1 MFSGVRGEGI
11 KKFFKNRKGRN
22 LSFASKKQKV
32 QAGYDIDEIAKNA
45 VENNTVNLIVS
56 SLKAMIKDLEIQ
68 LSASKNSV
76 LEGRLKWAKE
86 YLSLFEEE
94 VAKIKGTEY
103 TPSSPGT
110 QKTGQKPEQKP
121 GKKPGKKPEQQPGTT
136 QTPEEKKEHELR
148 THLKS
153 IEVQASRVKENVKKF
168 PFVIVKDKLEEVI
181 DQIDVINGL
190 VMVYENLVNSYKVKG
205 GTEQYPSITVSDSF
219 LKKMYKMLADKI
231 DELKDELQSKPTE
244 NYETKNNLMKLE
256 TFANDLLKFAPS
268 TEKYIEIRTAVDK
281 ERAAARQPK
290 TEDTVTEPLKQS
302 YQEDVDAYENGLR
315 ILNAQII
322 DLNKLIAKIEAL
334 AAEKSLTL
342 KLAQDITSLEEQIK
356 HQRALIR
363 TTSTSLESKKI
374 EIKNNH
380 KVEVDKLPN
389 IQNIPREKE
398 TYSME
403 YNGYISALDRKAI
416 EAISRIKEITLS
428 NSKKTQEE
436 AINSHQETAQLYQF
450 LQVVNSLI
458 DARIIQHSK
467 ATHEHTDKLYKERH
481 QNRKAIA
488 EEYQI
493 QSSKMVDVV
502 KGENEYQVFKDHLM
516 AVSHTWLLSISKAP
530 ISRSGKILVDQ
541 TPYITEM
548 TSLIAEANDN
558 EKLKALYEISYE
570 FTKQRTEIIKQ
581 KRTALTSFRNIIM
594 NRIKAIFG
602 SGTIA
607 ESMNP
612 AVDYNEWLTID
623 EYKQMLEVTQRE
635 EFKETI
641 PNGDKL
647 IAEYIKEQEK
657 RYKSIKEKTHVK
669 EISKLSVEIEQL
681 VSAVEAIPVD
691 EKFEENVT
699 AYLEGMKTRFAVL
712 KDFNYILNIEQNT
725 VSFTYSSATYNYQTG
740 RYTIEQKNT
749 EHKVMSET
757 KLTEYKKAK
766 NPTPRNVQPE
776 DELQKPMIIVEGE
789 EPSQVKVTNRTIKL
803 ATNRRQVINRAKNL
817 IIENADSLTVSLIK
831 QGLRIRYNENL
842 RDQLK
847 ALNAKLSLVNK
858 ANYRSRKDIKFQGE
872 ETEQD
877 LAFKTPKENFN
888 IEDYKLEIRLMDEE
902 KKKSDLLYTYDL
914 ENISEEL
921 HGRTK

>member
-1 MFSGVRGEGI
+1 
-11 KKFFKNRKGRN
+11 
-22 LSFASKKQKV
+22 
-32 QAGYDIDEIAKNA
+32 
-45 VENNTVNLIVS
+45 
-56 SLKAMIKDLEIQ
+56 
-68 LSASKNSV
+68 
-76 LEGRLKWAKE
+76 
-86 YLSLFEEE
+86 
-94 VAKIKGTEY
+94 
-103 TPSSPGT
+103 
-110 QKTGQKPEQKP
+110 
-121 GKKPGKKPEQQPGTT
+121 
-136 QTPEEKKEHELR
+136 
-148 THLKS
+148 
-153 IEVQASRVKENVKKF
+153 
-168 PFVIVKDKLEEVI
+168 
-181 DQIDVINGL
+181 
-190 VMVYENLVNSYKVKG
+190 
-205 GTEQYPSITVSDSF
+205 
-219 LKKMYKMLADKI
+219 
-231 DELKDELQSKPTE
+231 
-244 NYETKNNLMKLE
+244 
-256 TFANDLLKFAPS
+256 
-268 TEKYIEIRTAVDK
+268 
-281 ERAAARQPK
+281 
-290 TEDTVTEPLKQS
+290 
-302 YQEDVDAYENGLR
+302 
-315 ILNAQII
+315 
-322 DLNKLIAKIEAL
+322 
-334 AAEKSLTL
+334 
-342 KLAQDITSLEEQIK
+342 
-356 HQRALIR
+356 
-363 TTSTSLESKKI
+363 
-374 EIKNNH
+374 
-380 KVEVDKLPN
+380 
-389 IQNIPREKE
+389 
-398 TYSME
+398 
-403 YNGYISALDRKAI
+403 
-416 EAISRIKEITLS
+416 
-428 NSKKTQEE
+428 
-436 AINSHQETAQLYQF
+436 
-450 LQVVNSLI
+450 
-458 DARIIQHSK
+458 
-467 ATHEHTDKLYKERH
+467 
-481 QNRKAIA
+481 
-488 EEYQI
+488 
-493 QSSKMVDVV
+493 
-502 KGENEYQVFKDHLM
+502 
-516 AVSHTWLLSISKAP
+516 
-530 ISRSGKILVDQ
+530 
-541 TPYITEM
+541 
-548 TSLIAEANDN
+548 
-558 EKLKALYEISYE
+558 
-570 FTKQRTEIIKQ
+570 
-581 KRTALTSFRNIIM
+581 M

-725 VSFTYSSATYNYQTG
+725 VTFTYSSATYNYQTG

-766 NPTPRNVQPE
+766 NPTSRNVQPE
-776 DELQKPMIIVEGE
+776 DELQKPMIVVEGE